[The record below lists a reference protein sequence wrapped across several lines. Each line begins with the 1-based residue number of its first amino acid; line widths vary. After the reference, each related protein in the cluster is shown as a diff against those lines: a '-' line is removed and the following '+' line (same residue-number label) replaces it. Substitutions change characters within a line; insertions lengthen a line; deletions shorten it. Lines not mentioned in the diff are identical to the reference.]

1 MATRINWVA
10 IQEYITENDM
20 LLFVLPRHFQQLL
33 LTLAPMLKWR
43 ATYNRAGY
51 DYADWDDLL
60 ALVDGGIDEL
70 MGGIMLSDII
80 GYIDEIETKLDQLI
94 NKADCCL
101 PDGITTFFAP
111 VPLSATPDYPYDGET
126 YPATYAGIAMDDLAD
141 YQAHLCGAANSMI
154 DNIIAG
160 LETVQTQW
168 GVGGA
173 MFGVVAAFL
182 SLVAGF
188 TLVGIPVAIAI
199 AAGSSAAIIAAG
211 AGIAGLYSGTADDIE
226 DARNALICL
235 ALHDTPANF
244 AAGMESLV
252 STLAWST
259 LLQYLNYNDMIAS
272 LYSGQVDGENITVTP
287 TTENCTCATIYD
299 FDITYNF
306 DSDAEGWRLTRSA
319 WQAGGYLFGQTDGAG
334 YVYHIKQ
341 MRDMLSDLGLS
352 HPVILTVELAEVK
365 YSAEIADSVTDTLFI
380 FNKDFAL
387 KAEEELANQTAD
399 VTMHTHTVV
408 PTNGQDFGALT
419 SLSSD
424 DAQQFCHIHHRR
436 DSGVH
441 PTITIDSVRI
451 AGSVSYP

>member
-1 MATRINWVA
+1 MATRIDWVA

-51 DYADWDDLL
+51 DYDDWDDLL

-94 NKADCCL
+94 NKSDCCL

-226 DARNALICL
+226 TARNALICL

-252 STLAWST
+252 PTLSWST

-287 TTENCTCATIYD
+287 TTENCNCEPTYD
-299 FDITYNF
+299 FDITYTF
-306 DSDAEGWRLTRSA
+306 DTGLQNWVNTHVDHSSSAARFYYGVGFSSKLELKETTFLADTGIATNSYVKIEVADATLKRSIDATGGTPLWRLTMCGQSSNHPDITNYTELSTTPTAMQSDFSA
-319 WQAGGYLFGQTDGAG
+319 INDPRLC
-334 YVYHIKQ
+334 
-341 MRDMLSDLGLS
+341 
-352 HPVILTVELAEVK
+352 
-365 YSAEIADSVTDTLFI
+365 
-380 FNKDFAL
+380 N
-387 KAEEELANQTAD
+387 
-399 VTMHTHTVV
+399 
-408 PTNGQDFGALT
+408 
-419 SLSSD
+419 D
-424 DAQQFCHIHHRR
+424 DA
-436 DSGVH
+436 G
-441 PTITIDSVRI
+441 PTDFVFRCQLDNDTAPLAAVVWLYSVRLR
-451 AGSVSYP
+451 GWVNP

>member
-1 MATRINWVA
+1 MATRIDWVA

-33 LTLAPMLKWR
+33 LTLVPMLKWR

-51 DYADWDDLL
+51 DYADWDTLL

-126 YPATYAGIAMDDLAD
+126 YPATYAGITMDDLAD

-226 DARNALICL
+226 TARNALICL

-244 AAGMESLV
+244 AAGMEALV
-252 STLAWST
+252 PTLSWST
-259 LLQYLNYNDMIAS
+259 LLQYLDYNDMIAS
-272 LYSGQVDGENITVTP
+272 LYSGQVAGENITVTP
-287 TTENCTCATIYD
+287 TTENCTCATIYE
-299 FDITYNF
+299 FDETFTFETDSQTWTMARAEWSSLHGGSIALAPTVAGYAILNLTEDAMLDILGVATGTYITPEIIEIDYYLTNIGDGSALF
-306 DSDAEGWRLTRSA
+306 NNSVFGETSYDLAQPALSTLTINANADYDRTYSTNDALELTDASSSQVCRLELTRT
-319 WQAGGYLFGQTDGAG
+319 GGSPAPIMYIMGIRL
-334 YVYHIKQ
+334 
-341 MRDMLSDLGLS
+341 
-352 HPVILTVELAEVK
+352 
-365 YSAEIADSVTDTLFI
+365 
-380 FNKDFAL
+380 
-387 KAEEELANQTAD
+387 
-399 VTMHTHTVV
+399 
-408 PTNGQDFGALT
+408 
-419 SLSSD
+419 
-424 DAQQFCHIHHRR
+424 
-436 DSGVH
+436 
-441 PTITIDSVRI
+441 
-451 AGSVSYP
+451 AGSVGV